1 MKTRAELKM
10 AARENFK
17 NKYWIT
23 VGSVVIVS
31 LVVGALAVIPFAG
44 WLATIFVGTP
54 ISIGLMSYFVKLSS
68 KEEEVG
74 IGTSFKD
81 GFDSN
86 YGRKLGGVLWQ
97 TLWVFLW
104 SLLFIIPGII
114 KSFSYAMTPY
124 ILVDCPEVQATDALK
139 ISMRMM
145 KGHKWELFVLNLSF
159 IGWQIL
165 SAFTFGLLGIFYV
178 NPYVMAT
185 SAEYYRNLLEE
196 SIANGV
202 VTTEELGR

>member
-1 MKTRAELKM
+1 MKTRAELKEI
-10 AARENFK
+10 ARENFK

-31 LVVGALAVIPFAG
+31 LVVAAVSIVPFAG

-54 ISIGLMSYFVKLSS
+54 IAIGLTSYFVKLSS
-68 KEEEVG
+68 KKEEVG

-86 YGRKLGGVLWQ
+86 YGRKLGGMLWQ
-97 TLWVFLW
+97 TLWIFLW
-104 SLLFIIPGII
+104 SLLFVIPGIV
-114 KSFSYAMTPY
+114 KSYAYAMTQY
-124 ILVDCPEVQATDALK
+124 ILVDCPEVKATDALK

-145 KGHKWELFVLNLSF
+145 QGHKWELFVLNLSF
-159 IGWQIL
+159 IGWAIL
-165 SAFTFGLLGIFYV
+165 SAITFGLLGIFYV

-185 SAEYYRNLLEE
+185 EAEYYRNLLDE
-196 SIANGV
+196 SIEKGV
-202 VTTEELGR
+202 VTAEELGR

>member
-1 MKTRAELKM
+1 MKTRAELKEI
-10 AARENFK
+10 ARENFK

-31 LVVGALAVIPFAG
+31 LVVAAVSIVPFAG

-54 ISIGLMSYFVKLSS
+54 IAIGLTSYFVKLSS
-68 KEEEVG
+68 KKEEVG

-86 YGRKLGGVLWQ
+86 YGRKLGGMLWQ

-104 SLLFIIPGII
+104 SLLFVIPGIV
-114 KSFSYAMTPY
+114 KSYAYAMTQY
-124 ILVDCPEVQATDALK
+124 ILVDCPEVKATDALK

-145 KGHKWELFVLNLSF
+145 QGHKWELFVLHLSF
-159 IGWQIL
+159 IGWEIL
-165 SAFTFGLLGIFYV
+165 SAITFGLLGIFYV
-178 NPYVMAT
+178 NPYFMAT
-185 SAEYYRNLLEE
+185 EAEYYRNLLDE
-196 SIANGV
+196 SIEKGV
-202 VTTEELGR
+202 VTAEELGR